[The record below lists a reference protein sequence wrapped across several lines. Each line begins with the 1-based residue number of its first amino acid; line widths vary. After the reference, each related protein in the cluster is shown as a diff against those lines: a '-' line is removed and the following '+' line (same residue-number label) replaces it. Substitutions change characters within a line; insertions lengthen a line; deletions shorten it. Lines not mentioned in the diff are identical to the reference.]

1 VLDVAGRAGGG
12 DGVISVR
19 MTAVLALLGGDGTG
33 GRGAGPVSAAATGAA
48 EALGVDGVSAGLGT
62 GPQGV
67 VLAWGLEKV
76 GIALEDVQFTLGQGP
91 GVDAV
96 ASGVPVLV
104 PDLRGQQARWP
115 GFVPGAG
122 ELEVRAVFAFPLRI
136 GAISVGVLT
145 AHRAAPG
152 PLADG
157 QLADAL
163 ALADAVTV
171 LLLHR
176 APADTGAAVP
186 EGSGPRPVWAVPETY
201 RAEVHQATGMIS
213 VQLNVSLAEALV
225 RLRAHAYGQDSPIA
239 EIAADV
245 VARRLRFSDSNR

>member
-1 VLDVAGRAGGG
+1 VLDAAGRPGG
-12 DGVISVR
+12 DGGVVSAR
-19 MTAVLALLGGDGTG
+19 MTAVLTLLGGDGTG
-33 GRGAGPVSAAATGAA
+33 EGGAGLVSATAIAAAQT
-48 EALGVDGVSAGLGT
+48 LGVDGVSAGLGT
-62 GPQGV
+62 GPHGV
-67 VLAWGLEKV
+67 VLAWGPEKV
-76 GIALEDVQFTLGQGP
+76 SVALEDMQFTLGQGP
-91 GVDAV
+91 GVEAV
-96 ASGVPVLV
+96 ASGAPVLV
-104 PDLRGQQARWP
+104 PDLREQQARWP
-115 GFVPGAG
+115 VFVSGAG
-122 ELEVRAVFAFPLRI
+122 ALAVRAVFAFPLRI

-152 PLADG
+152 PLAHG

-176 APADTGAAVP
+176 VPADNGAAAP
-186 EGSGPRPVWAVPETY
+186 EDNGLRPGWAVPETY
-201 RAEVHQATGMIS
+201 RAEVHQASGMIS

-225 RLRAHAYGQDSPIA
+225 RLRAHAYARERPIA